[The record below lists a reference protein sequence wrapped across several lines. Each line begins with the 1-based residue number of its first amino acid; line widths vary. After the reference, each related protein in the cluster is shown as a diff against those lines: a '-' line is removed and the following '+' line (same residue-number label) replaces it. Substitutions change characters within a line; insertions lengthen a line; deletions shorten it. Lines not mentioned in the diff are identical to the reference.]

1 MAGLNRKFI
10 GTFYNKHCV
19 ENPNK
24 EPIQLNINFYR
35 AIIEGE
41 ALIDGKATLVSH
53 RRKSA
58 LIKPHSDSDLR
69 LLISEK

>member
-1 MAGLNRKFI
+1 MIGIYCSNNKTMEDPNIEPVKLNS
-10 GTFYNKHCV
+10 
-19 ENPNK
+19 
-24 EPIQLNINFYR
+24 NFYR

-41 ALIDGKATLVSH
+41 ALIDGKATLVNH

-58 LIKPHSDSDLR
+58 LIKPYSDSDLR